1 MSKSL
6 LYMLK
11 VHIPIIWGWLGMGV
25 DCGMKTLLGVLCVC
39 MSHGRKK
46 PYGQPG
52 GKVTSAVQQDP
63 RWPTEQFTYLTLFLN
78 KESSVHTCSSVF
90 LPRNGL
96 QQTQCLQ
103 EKTCVKMCTL
113 SG

>member
-11 VHIPIIWGWLGMGV
+11 VHMRIIWGWLGMGV

-39 MSHGRKK
+39 VSHGRKK

-52 GKVTSAVQQDP
+52 GKVTSAVQKDP
-63 RWPTEQFTYLTLFLN
+63 RWPTEQFTNLTFFFKTKKAVFIPVAQFFFPGMDCSKLN
-78 KESSVHTCSSVF
+78 ACKRKPV
-90 LPRNGL
+90 
-96 QQTQCLQ
+96 
-103 EKTCVKMCTL
+103 
-113 SG
+113 